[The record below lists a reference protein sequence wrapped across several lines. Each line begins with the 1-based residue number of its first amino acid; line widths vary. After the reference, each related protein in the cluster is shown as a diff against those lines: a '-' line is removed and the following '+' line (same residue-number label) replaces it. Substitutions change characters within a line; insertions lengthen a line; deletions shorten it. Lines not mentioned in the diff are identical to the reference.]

1 MTVRILVLAMLFCAT
16 IGFNTAYAE
25 RGEQAR
31 LLRHPDVS
39 QTQIVFSYA
48 DDLWLVDRTG
58 GQATRLTS
66 ADGVETHPKFSPDG
80 KFIAFTAPY
89 ADGNEDIYVL
99 PVTGGVPQRVT
110 RHPAYDKMLDWHP
123 DGNRI
128 LYASD
133 MNSAR
138 KRYNQLFLIDRDG
151 GLPEQLPMPYGEMAT
166 FSPDG
171 SSILYSYL
179 KDFQNQPDLNR
190 ETFKRYRGGR
200 APDIWRYDF
209 ETKESS
215 RLTNNPY
222 SDSAPMWSEEGIYF
236 LSERDGQRSNLWM
249 MDGPGAAS
257 AQALTQMTEHDVT
270 RPSMGPGAIVFE
282 YNADLF
288 LYDIASGAASR
299 VNVDAIADHL
309 ILSDLKRGI
318 GDRILSA
325 DLSADGQIAL
335 FSARGELVSYDTET
349 EVTRLYGPDSG
360 TAERYATL
368 SPDQTSIAYVS
379 DASGEYQLHVRDVNS
394 GETRTLTAFESGMLY
409 RPFWSPDGAS
419 IALSDSRQKLY
430 IINVASGRLTEID
443 QGLWREHYGLEAF
456 SVNWSPDSQ
465 WLTWSRGT
473 DNRNQVIFAYH
484 LPAKTKQALTSGYY
498 NDSQPVFSDDGD
510 YLYFL
515 SQRRLSPIYSDV
527 DFTWAYANSTAL
539 AVVPL
544 RAGMA
549 APGGEGAR
557 PDDDTVDVQ
566 IDVDGFD
573 SRVTL
578 LETQAAPYTALSVDD
593 GQLVV
598 HQRGH
603 AGDPDGRAQLLT
615 VDPATGASTK
625 VADGVDRLLDVG
637 GGAAL
642 VQARG
647 TYYVVPLKAD
657 QSLST
662 PVPTDDFIAPYN
674 RQAEARQIIWDAWR
688 FQRDFFYDAGL
699 HKADWDGARDRALS
713 LVPHIVTESDLSFV
727 IREQAGELSA
737 GHVWAVG
744 SPRVRYTYDQTGLL
758 GADFVKENGAFRISK
773 IYDAGP
779 RSAEWRSPLS
789 APGTDVD
796 EGDYLLAVNG
806 APLADEK
813 DPWSAFEGLSGKA
826 VELTVSNTRRLRDSR
841 TVIVETLQNDDK
853 LRELAWVEANRQTV
867 DAASGGR
874 IGYIFVPDTSRNGQD
889 ELMRQYRA
897 QYTKD
902 ALIIDERFNSG
913 GALGDRLVELLNRP
927 PLVYFSVRNGSDYP
941 LPELSH
947 RGPKVMLTNGWSY
960 SGGDGF
966 PLLFKQAGVGK
977 LIGTRTWGGLIGPAM
992 SVPFV
997 SGGRVAAPPQRV
1009 YTPDGEWAGTHGV
1022 VPDVFLEND
1031 PGELMKG
1038 RDMQLEYA
1046 VQDLLTQLESL
1057 PPRQSPIFPSEQAE

>member
-1 MTVRILVLAMLFCAT
+1 MTVRNFVLAMLLCAT
-16 IGFNTAYAE
+16 TGFKCAYAE
-25 RGEQAR
+25 SGDHAR

-39 QTQIVFSYA
+39 QSQIVFSYA
-48 DDLWLVDRTG
+48 DDLWLVDRAG

-66 ADGVETHPKFSPDG
+66 ADGVEAHPKFSPDG
-80 KFIAFTAPY
+80 KFVAFTAPY

-99 PVTGGVPQRVT
+99 PVSGGVPQRVT

-123 DGNRI
+123 DGTRI

-138 KRYNQLFLIDRDG
+138 KRYNQLFLIDREG
-151 GLPEQLPMPYGEMAT
+151 GLPDQLPMPYGEMAT

-179 KDFQNQPDLNR
+179 KDFQNQPDFNR
-190 ETFKRYRGGR
+190 ETFKRYKGGR

-209 ETKESS
+209 DTKISS
-215 RLTNNPY
+215 RLTENPY
-222 SDSAPMWSEEGIYF
+222 SDSAPMWTEEGLYF
-236 LSERDGQRSNLWM
+236 LSERDGERSNLWTL
-249 MDGPGAAS
+249 DAS
-257 AQALTQMTEHDVT
+257 GEQSARPVTQMTDDDVT
-270 RPSMGPGAIVFE
+270 RPSIGPGAIVFE
-282 YNADLF
+282 YDADLY
-288 LYDIASGAASR
+288 LYDIGSETTSKVA
-299 VNVDAIADHL
+299 VDAIADHL
-309 ILSDLKRGI
+309 ILSDLKRDI

-325 DLSADGQIAL
+325 DLSADGRTAL
-335 FSARGELVSYDTET
+335 FSARGELVTYDTESK
-349 EVTRLYGPDSG
+349 VTRLHAPDSG
-360 TAERYATL
+360 IADRYATL
-368 SPDQTSIAYVS
+368 SPDQGSLAFVS
-379 DASGEYQLHVRDVNS
+379 DASGEYQLHIRDLSN
-394 GETRTLTAFESGMLY
+394 GESRVLTKFESGMLY

-419 IALSDSRQKLY
+419 IAISDSRQKLY
-430 IINVASGRLTEID
+430 VINVASGRLAEID
-443 QGLWREHYGLEAF
+443 QGLWREHYGMEAF

-473 DNRNQVIFAYH
+473 DNRNQVVFVYNLAE
-484 LPAKTKQALTSGYY
+484 KTKRALTSGYY
-498 NDSQPVFSDDGD
+498 NDSHPVFSADGN

-515 SQRRLSPIYSDV
+515 SQRRLSPIYSDI

-539 AVVPL
+539 AAMPL
-544 RAGMA
+544 RVGLA
-549 APGGEGAR
+549 APDGSNTESEGEQVNVRVVGN
-557 PDDDTVDVQ
+557 
-566 IDVDGFD
+566 GFEN
-573 SRVTL
+573 RITL
-578 LETQAAPYTALSVDD
+578 LETQAGPYTALFVDND
-593 GQLVV
+593 QLIV
-598 HQRGH
+598 HRHEH
-603 AGDPDGRAQLLT
+603 AGDPDGRAQILA
-615 VDPATGASTK
+615 VDPGTGAATK
-625 VADGVDRLLDVG
+625 IAEGVDRLIDVAN
-637 GGAAL
+637 GAAL
-642 VQARG
+642 VQTRG
-647 TYYVVPLKAD
+647 SYHVVPLKAD
-657 QSLST
+657 QSLKT
-662 PVPTDDFIAPYN
+662 PLPTEDFIAPYN

-688 FQRDFFYDAGL
+688 FQRDFFYDEGL

-713 LVPHIVTESDLSFV
+713 LVPYIVTESDLSFV

-744 SPRVRYTYDQTGLL
+744 SPRVRYTYDKTGLL
-758 GADFVKENGAFRISK
+758 GADFERNNGAFRISK

-779 RSAEWRSPLS
+779 RSAEWRSPLN
-789 APGTDVD
+789 APGIEVN

-806 APLADEK
+806 APLADAK
-813 DPWSAFEGLSGKA
+813 DPWGAFEGLSGKA
-826 VELTVSNTRRLRDSR
+826 VELTVSSTPRVRDAR
-841 TVIVETLQNDDK
+841 TVIVETLKNDDK
-853 LRELAWVEANRQTV
+853 LRELAWVEANRQLV
-867 DAASGGR
+867 EAASDGR

-992 SVPFV
+992 SIPFV

-1009 YTPDGEWAGTHGV
+1009 YTPDGEWAGTDGV

-1031 PGELMKG
+1031 PGELMRG

-1046 VQDLLTQLESL
+1046 IQDLLGQLESH
-1057 PPRQSPIFPSEQAE
+1057 PPRQYPIFPSKQSE

>member
-1 MTVRILVLAMLFCAT
+1 MTVRILVLAMLVCAT
-16 IGFNTAYAE
+16 IGSKTAYAE
-25 RGEQAR
+25 GAEQAK

-48 DDLWLVDRTG
+48 DDLWLVSRTG

-80 KFIAFTAPY
+80 QYIAFTAPY

-99 PVTGGVPQRVT
+99 PVVGGVPQRVT
-110 RHPAYDKMLDWHP
+110 RHPAYDRMIDWHP
-123 DGNRI
+123 DGSRI

-133 MNSAR
+133 MNSER
-138 KRYNQLFLIDRDG
+138 KRYNQLFLIDREG
-151 GLPEQLPMPYGEMAT
+151 GLPDQLPMPYGEMAT

-209 ETKESS
+209 DTQTSS
-215 RLTNNPY
+215 RLTENEY
-222 SDSAPMWSEEGIYF
+222 SDSAPMWTEQGIFF
-236 LSERDGQRSNLWM
+236 LSERDGQRSNLWTI
-249 MDGPGAAS
+249 DAS
-257 AQALTQMTEHDVT
+257 GETSARALTQMTEDDVT
-270 RPSMGPGAIVFE
+270 RPSIGPGAIILE
-282 YNADLF
+282 YDADLY
-288 LYDIASGAASR
+288 LYDIADGTASR
-299 VNVDAIADHL
+299 VGVDAIADHL

-318 GDRILSA
+318 GDRIMSA
-325 DLSADGQIAL
+325 DLSADGQTVL
-335 FSARGELVSYDTET
+335 FSARGELVSFDTKT
-349 EVTRLYGPDSG
+349 QVTRLHAPDSG
-360 TAERYATL
+360 TADRYAAL

-379 DASGEYQLHVRDVNS
+379 DATGEYQLHTRDLNS
-394 GETRTLTAFESGMLY
+394 GEIRTLTQFESGMLY

-419 IALSDSRQKLY
+419 IAISDNRQKLF
-430 IINVASGRLTEID
+430 IINVASGRMTEVD
-443 QGLWREHYGLEAF
+443 QGLWREHYGMEAF

-484 LPAKTKQALTSGYY
+484 LPERTKQALTSGYY
-498 NDSQPVFSDDGD
+498 NDSQPVFSDDGN

-515 SQRRLSPIYSDV
+515 SQRRLSAVHSDI

-549 APGGEGAR
+549 APDSSNAGSEIEQANVRIDAEGFENR
-557 PDDDTVDVQ
+557 
-566 IDVDGFD
+566 I
-573 SRVTL
+573 TL
-578 LETQAAPYTALSVDD
+578 LETQAAPYTALFMND

-603 AGDPDGRAQLLT
+603 AGDPDGRARLLA
-615 VDPATGASTK
+615 VDPGTGSTTK
-625 VADGVDRLLDVG
+625 IAEGVDRLLDVAD
-637 GGAAL
+637 GAAL

-647 TYYVVPLKAD
+647 SYFVVPLEAE
-657 QSLST
+657 QSLNA
-662 PVPTDDFIAPYN
+662 PVPTEEFIAPYD
-674 RQAEARQIIWDAWR
+674 RQAEARQVIWDAWR
-688 FQRDFFYDAGL
+688 FQRDFFYDEGL
-699 HKADWDGARDRALS
+699 HTTDWDGARDRALS
-713 LVPHIVTESDLSFV
+713 LVPYIITESDLSFV

-744 SPRVRYTYDQTGLL
+744 SPRVRYTYDKTGLL
-758 GADFVKENGAFRISK
+758 GADFERENGAFRISK

-789 APGTDVD
+789 VSGIEVD

-806 APLADEK
+806 TLLADAN
-813 DPWSAFEGLSGKA
+813 DPWSAFEGFSGKA
-826 VELTVSNTRRLRDSR
+826 VELTVSPTPRMQDSR
-841 TVIVETLQNDDK
+841 TVIVETLKNDDK
-853 LRELAWVEANRQTV
+853 LRELTWVEANRKIV
-867 DAASGGR
+867 DASSGGR

-927 PLVYFSVRNGSDYP
+927 PLVYFSVRNGRDYP
-941 LPELSH
+941 LPELGH

-1009 YTPDGEWAGTHGV
+1009 YTPDGAWAGTHGV

-1046 VQDLLTQLESL
+1046 VQDLLGQLESL
-1057 PPRQSPIFPSEQAE
+1057 PPRQYPIFPSEQAE

>member
-1 MTVRILVLAMLFCAT
+1 MTVRILILAMLYCAT
-16 IGFNTAYAE
+16 IGLNNAYAE
-25 RGEQAR
+25 NGEQAR

-39 QTQIVFSYA
+39 QSQIVFSYA
-48 DDLWLVDRTG
+48 DDLWLVSRTG

-80 KFIAFTAPY
+80 QFVAFTAPY
-89 ADGNEDIYVL
+89 SDGNEDVYVL

-110 RHPAYDKMLDWHP
+110 RHPAYDKMIDWHP
-123 DGNRI
+123 DGERI

-133 MNSAR
+133 MNSER
-138 KRYNQLFLIDRDG
+138 KRYNQLFLIESDG
-151 GLPEQLPMPYGEMAT
+151 GVPEQLPMPYGEMAT

-171 SSILYSYL
+171 SAILYSYL

-209 ETKESS
+209 ETQTSS
-215 RLTNNPY
+215 RLTENEYP
-222 SDSAPMWSEEGIYF
+222 DSAPMWAEEGIYF
-236 LSERDGQRSNLWM
+236 LSERDGQRSNLWTM
-249 MDGPGAAS
+249 EASGEPS
-257 AQALTQMTEHDVT
+257 AQALTRMTEDDVT
-270 RPSMGPGAIVFE
+270 RPSMGPSAIVFE
-282 YNADLF
+282 YDADLY
-288 LYDIASGAASR
+288 LYNIASDETAR
-299 VNVDAIADHL
+299 VNIDVIADHL

-318 GDRILSA
+318 GDRILSV
-325 DLSADGQIAL
+325 DLSADGQTVL
-335 FSARGELVSYDTET
+335 FSARGELVSYDTDT
-349 EVTRLYGPDSG
+349 EVTRLYEPDSG
-360 TAERYATL
+360 IADRYATL
-368 SPDQTSIAYVS
+368 SPDQSAIAYVS
-379 DASGEYQLHVRDVNS
+379 DASGEYQLHVRDIES
-394 GETRTLTAFESGMLY
+394 GQSRTLTRFESGMLY

-419 IALSDSRQKLY
+419 IAISDNRQKLY
-430 IINVASGRLTEID
+430 IINVASGRLSEID
-443 QGLWREHYGLEAF
+443 QGFWRDHYGMEAF
-456 SVNWSPDSQ
+456 SVNWSPDSK

-473 DNRNQVIFAYH
+473 DNRNQMIFVYH
-484 LPAKTKQALTSGYY
+484 LPSQAKQALTSGYY
-498 NDSQPVFSDDGD
+498 NDSQPIFSPDGD

-515 SQRRLSPIYSDV
+515 SQRRLDPVYSDV
-527 DFTWAYANSTAL
+527 DFTWAYANSTAV

-544 RAGMA
+544 RADLA
-549 APGGEGAR
+549 APDGSHAASDGDE
-557 PDDDTVDVQ
+557 VNVQ
-566 IDVDGFD
+566 IDAEGFEN
-573 SRVTL
+573 RIIL
-578 LETQAAPYTALSVDD
+578 LETQAAPYTALFIDE
-593 GQLVV
+593 GRLIV
-598 HQRGH
+598 HRRPH
-603 AGDPDGRAQLLT
+603 AGDPSGRATLLA
-615 VDPATGASTK
+615 VNPVTGTTTK
-625 VADGVDRLLDVG
+625 IADDVDRLLDVA

-647 TYYVVPLKAD
+647 SYHVVPLKAE
-657 QSLST
+657 QSLKT

-688 FQRDFFYDAGL
+688 FQRDFFYDDGL
-699 HKADWDGARDRALS
+699 HKADWDGARDRALT
-713 LVPHIVTESDLSFV
+713 LVPHIVTESDLNFV

-744 SPRVRYTYDQTGLL
+744 SPRVRYTYDKTGLL
-758 GADFVKENGAFRISK
+758 GADFERENGAFRISQ

-779 RSAEWRSPLS
+779 RSAEWRSPLN
-789 APGTDVD
+789 APGMDVD

-806 APLADEK
+806 ASLADAK
-813 DPWSAFEGLSGKA
+813 DPWGAFEGLAGKA
-826 VELTVSNTRRLRDSR
+826 VELTVSETPRMRDAR
-841 TVIVETLQNDDK
+841 TVIVETLKNDDK
-853 LRELAWVEANRQTV
+853 LRELDWVARNRQIV

-897 QYTKD
+897 QYTKE

-927 PLVYFSVRNGSDYP
+927 PLVYFSVRNGRDYP

-1022 VPDVFLEND
+1022 VPDVFIEND
-1031 PGELMKG
+1031 PGELMNG
-1038 RDMQLEYA
+1038 RDMQLDYA
-1046 VQDLLTQLESL
+1046 VQDLLGQLETL
-1057 PPRQSPIFPSEQAE
+1057 QPRQYPTLPSERAE